1 MKWFHIY
8 PHKQNMILLLNNFII
23 SYVSVTT
30 LLFFYNG
37 NLIDCNARD
46 KIFAMIAIFACLSSD
61 KSKKPNKK
69 TTTLNVHNQ
78 LMEDV
83 IIAA

>member
-1 MKWFHIY
+1 
-8 PHKQNMILLLNNFII
+8 MILLLNNFII

-61 KSKKPNKK
+61 KGKK
-69 TTTLNVHNQ
+69 TKQKNNTKCT
-78 LMEDV
+78 
-83 IIAA
+83 